1 MTAPERGTG
10 SASGLGDRWLA
21 GEPVAG
27 VAFAPH
33 QRVALVRGARAGEQG
48 TVLLLVAMRPE
59 ALYHVRADAGDELHV
74 RQSALRAIDDVR

>member
-1 MTAPERGTG
+1 MTGP
-10 SASGLGDRWLA
+10 ASGVGDRWLA

-27 VAFAPH
+27 VAFAPR
-33 QRVALVRGARAGEQG
+33 QRVTLARGPRAGEHG

-74 RQSALRAIDDVR
+74 RQSALRALDEGR